1 MQIKQAFLLH
11 FSRLF
16 NKFFTLEKRNKL
28 LFFSLN
34 QNFRIFASPEKV

>member
-1 MQIKQAFLLH
+1 MQIKQTFLLH
-11 FSRLF
+11 FTRLF

-34 QNFRIFASPEKV
+34 QNFRNFASP